1 MGKRKINNFRLA
13 SICFAVSGACFIILS
28 MMSAEHW
35 HLPIGMSL
43 TVLGMVFS
51 GLALKQEKDDKD
63 NGTDKESTAINN
75 TPVRHCLTGV
85 VVCVT

>member
-63 NGTDKESTAINN
+63 NRTDNK
-75 TPVRHCLTGV
+75 
-85 VVCVT
+85 

>member
-13 SICFAVSGACFIILS
+13 AICFAIAGVCFIISS
-28 MMSAEHW
+28 MMSGDHG

-51 GLALKQEKDDKD
+51 GLALNKEKNDQD
-63 NGTDKESTAINN
+63 NQSEK
-75 TPVRHCLTGV
+75 
-85 VVCVT
+85 

>member
-1 MGKRKINNFRLA
+1 M
-13 SICFAVSGACFIILS
+13 CFAVSGACFIILS

-63 NGTDKESTAINN
+63 NGTDK
-75 TPVRHCLTGV
+75 
-85 VVCVT
+85 